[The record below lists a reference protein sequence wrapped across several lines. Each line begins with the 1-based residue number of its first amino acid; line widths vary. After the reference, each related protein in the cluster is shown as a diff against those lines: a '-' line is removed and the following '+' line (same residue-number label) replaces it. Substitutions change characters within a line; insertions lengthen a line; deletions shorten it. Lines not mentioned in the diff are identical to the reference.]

1 MWDIEADLAYR
12 RELWAAVPPASRA
25 TTAILHLPKQ
35 AHQFGAEALH
45 ALLPQA
51 VAYASSGLAAAA
63 CPDGCTLPEDEPLI
77 IIGANTAP
85 DGDLVRG
92 TLDAPPPPPP
102 PPPHP
107 VRGPSSDNW
116 VGSCLQQCLQMGRP
130 SGRDG
135 ANRQARL
142 SNEAMRQSRISRSSF
157 D

>member
-35 AHQFGAEALH
+35 PHQFGADALH

-77 IIGANTAP
+77 IVGANTAP
-85 DGDLVRG
+85 DGVLVRG
-92 TLDAPPPPPP
+92 TLDAPPPPPPP

-107 VRGPSSDNW
+107 VRGPSSDRW

-130 SGRDG
+130 SGRAG
-135 ANRQARL
+135 ANR
-142 SNEAMRQSRISRSSF
+142 EAMRQSRTSRSSF

>member
-35 AHQFGAEALH
+35 PHQFGAEALH

-102 PPPHP
+102 PHP

-130 SGRDG
+130 SGRAG
-135 ANRQARL
+135 ASRQGL
-142 SNEAMRQSRISRSSF
+142 RQSESRTSRSSF

>member
-102 PPPHP
+102 PHP

-135 ANRQARL
+135 ANRQGL
-142 SNEAMRQSRISRSSF
+142 RQSESRTSRSSF